1 MNYLIYG
8 EDRRH
13 AYLSALLTNAGM
25 TMQAPADL
33 LILSPRESIVSHTDD
48 IKEEG
53 LVFGGPA
60 GDNSFLKEHGYRKLT
75 QSDAFRR
82 KNSEYTAEGALS
94 IAITE
99 TTTALCDTP
108 VALLGYGY
116 LGKACARLFSRVG
129 APVTVYTENPGERAG
144 AVVDGF
150 PSKELTSLSDLSGML
165 LLNTIPFPVL
175 DSFFLSAADAPA
187 VLIELASVPC
197 ITKEV
202 AGLRLVPAGALPS
215 RFMPAS
221 AAILMFEEITA
232 QIKKE

>member
-33 LILSPRESIVSHTDD
+33 LILSPKESIVSHTDD
-48 IKEEG
+48 IKEKG
-53 LVFGGPA
+53 LVWGGPA
-60 GDNSFLKEHGYRKLT
+60 GDDTFLSEHGYRRLK
-75 QSDAFRR
+75 QSNAFRT
-82 KNSEYTAEGALS
+82 KNSDFTAEGALS
-94 IAITE
+94 IAINE

-108 VALLGYGY
+108 VSLLGYGY

-129 APVTVYTENPGERAG
+129 APVTIYTENPEERAQ
-144 AVVDGF
+144 AVLDGF
-150 PSKELTSLSDLSGML
+150 PAKELTTLSDLSGML

-175 DSFFLSAADAPA
+175 DSLFLSAEDAPA
-187 VLIELASVPC
+187 VLIELASIPC

-202 AGLRLVPAGALPS
+202 AGLRIVPAGALPS
-215 RFMPAS
+215 RFMPKS
-221 AAILMFEEITA
+221 AATLMFDEIIA
-232 QIKKE
+232 QLKKE

>member
-33 LILSPRESIVSHTDD
+33 LILSPRESILSHTDD

-53 LVFGGPA
+53 AVWGGPA
-60 GDNSFLKEHGYRKLT
+60 TDNPFLKEHGYRKLT
-75 QSDAFRR
+75 QSDDFRT

-94 IAITE
+94 IAIAETE
-99 TTTALCDTP
+99 TSLCNTP
-108 VALLGYGY
+108 IVLLGYGY
-116 LGKACARLFSRVG
+116 LGKACARLFSRAG
-129 APVTVYTENPGERAG
+129 APVTVYTENPEERAG
-144 AVVDGF
+144 AVLDGF
-150 PSKELTSLSDLSGML
+150 PSKELTTLSDLSGML

-175 DSFFLSAADAPA
+175 DSLFLSATDAPA

-197 ITKEV
+197 LTKEV
-202 AGLRLVPAGALPS
+202 TGLRLVPAGALPS

-221 AAILMFEEITA
+221 AATLIFEEIMDA
-232 QIKKE
+232 LKKE